1 MLSLSLTEP
10 GPTVAKHHL
19 AVVSGLM
26 MESNVVVGIPVT
38 LLELLMPQCACV
50 CVCARSRVELFQM

>member
-19 AVVSGLM
+19 AVVPGLM

-50 CVCARSRVELFQM
+50 CA